1 MEGNRLKPLS
11 PAAEIANL
19 AINLN
24 EMDFDNDDHGS
35 SNQKQDEN
43 LEKPQRRRIA
53 LLPSGSKIGM
63 QESQSSKDQSS

>member
-24 EMDFDNDDHGS
+24 EMDFDNDDNG